1 MNVVEI
7 EEKIYLVD
15 LETAGTRE
23 FVASYILRGDKVVV
37 VEAGPITSAGH
48 LLAALK
54 ELGVRQNQVSYIV
67 LSHIHLD
74 HGGGAGLLMK
84 HLPKARLLVHERGA
98 RHLVNPNKLWI
109 QSQDALGEIAQEYGE
124 PEPVPE
130 ERIVIGAEDMILDLG
145 QNLKLKVLD
154 TVGHASHHLSY
165 YEMSNE
171 MIFTGDSAGIYLRN
185 LDLIVPT
192 TPAPFYLD
200 TALNSLEKLISL
212 RPRTL
217 CYSHF
222 GKANNAVD
230 NLQTYKRQLML
241 WLSIVRNELR
251 ECRNAGSIRRK
262 IIEGDAT
269 LRRAAK
275 HISAHPILRKTVFNQ
290 SVEGFVKFV
299 EASG

>member
-109 QSQDALGEIAQEYGE
+109 QSQDALVEIAQEYGE

-145 QNLKLKVLD
+145 QNLKLKVLE